1 MPSFL
6 SLESGPGF
14 FVLAGHDGILLL
26 SESDPVADNEAQL
39 YELDRIE
46 SAFKSI
52 IQSHLSVPCQSLKK
66 RELKVD
72 QTPRVEIVFNAI
84 QNKDQR
90 YLRFTDNAFAP
101 AQPLNAWDYTLQLT
115 VVTNRSQN
123 GNQHQTITGIIRWCL
138 QYYRL
143 LQTWDTSVAP
153 FHVITSIQEAQVEN
167 DVESDEDCDRERL
180 TFFGMCNIR
189 DSAWPAL

>member
-6 SLESGPGF
+6 SLAESPGF
-14 FVLAGHDGILLL
+14 LLLEEGGLMLL
-26 SESDPVADNEAQL
+26 SESDPVAANDAQL

-46 SAFKSI
+46 TAFKSI
-52 IQSHLSVPCQSLKK
+52 LQSYLPAGAIAMKK

-72 QTPRVEIVFNAI
+72 RTPRVEMVFTAI

-90 YLRFTDNAFAP
+90 YIRFTDNAFAP

-115 VVTNRSQN
+115 IVTNRGQN
-123 GNQHQTITGIIRWCL
+123 NSSHQTITGVVRWCL

-153 FHVITSIQEAQVEN
+153 YHAITSIQEAQVEN
-167 DVESDEDCDRERL
+167 NVESDEDCDYERL